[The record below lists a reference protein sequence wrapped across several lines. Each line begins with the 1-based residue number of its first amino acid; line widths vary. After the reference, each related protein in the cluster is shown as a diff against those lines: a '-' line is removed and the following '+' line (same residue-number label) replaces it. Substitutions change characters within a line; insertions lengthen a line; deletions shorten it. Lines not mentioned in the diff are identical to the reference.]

1 MSNRQARR
9 EQSRTSRQTRP
20 TRAARPSSGG
30 GGSRGSSPRGGGPD
44 LFSLPYLAG
53 LGAVVLVF
61 VAVLAFVMMRGGGGD
76 DDVARL
82 LEESHAAF
90 PADLADGTA
99 VGKDDA
105 PIKLE
110 QYEDFQ
116 CPFCL
121 KYTAEQE
128 GKIIEEYVRA
138 GKVQIIYRQYPALGT
153 ESLRAAI
160 GSYCAAE
167 QNRFWDY
174 KYELFHIQAE
184 AGQLSA
190 EKLNVGRYGDDKLKQ
205 VAKDLGLD
213 TAKFDQ
219 CFGGTA
225 ALKAIEDDQRAG
237 RAIGVRGTPSFAIN
251 GIGLGAAGAPAKIE
265 DWRKILDDALAG
277 ATASPSPAATA
288 AASPSPAATASPTPG
303 Q

>member
-30 GGSRGSSPRGGGPD
+30 GGGSRGGGPD

-61 VAVLAFVMMRGGGGD
+61 VAVLAFVMMRGGD
-76 DDVARL
+76 DNEDIVRL

-90 PADLADGTA
+90 PADLAKGAA

-121 KYTAEQE
+121 KYTSEQE
-128 GKIIEEYVRA
+128 GQIIEEYVKT
-138 GKVQIIYRQYPALGT
+138 GKVQIIYRHFPGLGT

-160 GSYCAAE
+160 GSYCAGE
-167 QNRFWDY
+167 QDRFWDY

-190 EKLNVGRYGDDKLKQ
+190 EKLDAGRYSDDKLKQ
-205 VAKDLGLD
+205 IAKDLELD

-225 ALKAIEDDQRAG
+225 ALKAVEDDQRAG
-237 RAIGVRGTPSFAIN
+237 RAIGIRGTPSFAIN
-251 GIGLGAAGAPAKIE
+251 GLPMGASGAPADMA
-265 DWRKILDDALAG
+265 DWRKILDDAITAV
-277 ATASPSPAATA
+277 TASPTPEGAA
-288 AASPSPAATASPTPG
+288 AASPSPAATASPTSGP
-303 Q
+303 